1 MSGNVPRPVT
11 VNDELVAAVVGR
23 LDELI
28 GLIRDRLPAPT
39 GGQPVLAGTEE
50 PVRLDLTEPAQ
61 PGSAGSTE
69 ASTPDGGGLALTEPK
84 PRKAARKATKRTSAK
99 EQ

>member
-1 MSGNVPRPVT
+1 MSGHVPRPVT

-61 PGSAGSTE
+61 PGMATASE
-69 ASTPDGGGLALTEPK
+69 ASTTDSGDLTLSEPK
-84 PRKAARKATKRTSAK
+84 PKKSARKATKRAPAK